1 MKIRNEENKKIVSVI
16 DSRIKLMKEMK
27 PQISRQNGN
36 VIRELNM
43 ILATHSAIQ
52 ALYKVREEVANSM
65 FKIDLETV
73 SEMIK
78 IKIQNNK

>member
-43 ILATHSAIQ
+43 ILAAHSAIQ
-52 ALYKVREEVANSM
+52 ALYKVREEVTNSM